1 MDKKTPKFGFC
12 PLWAVQVINR
22 VRPDGFFRSR
32 YFVSVHAFFCN
43 RLESIPVIR
52 IYSGAMRFQVEVTEK
67 KFCIQN
73 LPDLGSRPRKIDLSP
88 RMSNFIPS
96 PNPSKSPLWNV
107 LKVTLEPSDHLVWS
121 WGPPG
126 GHGPVGHL
134 THFQIFFA
142 FFQSR
147 IKKNYVHGR
156 WVIGPLNRRS
166 SAQGILN
173 WSQIIFCFRRS

>member
-1 MDKKTPKFGFC
+1 M
-12 PLWAVQVINR
+12 
-22 VRPDGFFRSR
+22 
-32 YFVSVHAFFCN
+32 
-43 RLESIPVIR
+43 
-52 IYSGAMRFQVEVTEK
+52 YSAQTRFQVEVTEK
-67 KFCIQN
+67 KNCIYN
-73 LPDLGSRPRKIDLSP
+73 FSDLGSRPRKIDLTP

-126 GHGPVGHL
+126 GHGLVGHL

-147 IKKNYVHGR
+147 IKKNSVHGR
-156 WVIGPLNRRS
+156 WVIGPLNRRI
-166 SAQGILN
+166 SAQGIRN
-173 WSQIIFCFRRS
+173 WSQIIFYFPSCWEKNPYCEAGLSAGLPIGSLKCFVDMKQFK

>member
-1 MDKKTPKFGFC
+1 MPFPAIRAGRSIKRFRPGF
-12 PLWAVQVINR
+12 
-22 VRPDGFFRSR
+22 FFRSR

-43 RLESIPVIR
+43 RLESIPPIR
-52 IYSGAMRFQVEVTEK
+52 IYSAKTKFQVEVTEK
-67 KFCIQN
+67 KFSHIIFS
-73 LPDLGSRPRKIDLSP
+73 DLGARPRKIDLTP

-126 GHGPVGHL
+126 GHGLVGHL

-147 IKKNYVHGR
+147 IKKNSVHGR

-166 SAQGILN
+166 SPQGIRN
-173 WSQIIFCFRRS
+173 WSQIIFYFPSC